1 MYKEIENILVR
12 TLSPFEYE
20 KIEKL
25 KDNYTEQQIIDAYKN
40 SKVKNVNY
48 IAKTL
53 ESYKKVMPEPNWLN
67 FEIEAEPI
75 DEETQQLIDNFNKFI
90 EEFRN
95 DTNNNI

>member
-12 TLSPFEYE
+12 TLSPYEYE
-20 KIEKL
+20 KIEEL
-25 KDNYTEQQIIDAYKN
+25 KNKYTEQQIIDAYKN

-53 ESYKKVMPEPNWLN
+53 ESYKRVMLEPNWLN
-67 FEIEAEPI
+67 FEIEAKPI
-75 DEETQQLIDNFNKFI
+75 DEETQQIIDNFNKFI

-95 DTNNNI
+95 E

>member
-1 MYKEIENILVR
+1 MIKMYKEIENILVR

-20 KIEKL
+20 RLEDLL
-25 KDNYTEQQIIDAYKN
+25 KEFNEQQIINAYKN

-53 ESYKKVMPEPNWLN
+53 QNNKKVVSPEWVDYD
-67 FEIEAEPI
+67 IEAEPI
-75 DEETQQLIDNFNKFI
+75 DEETQKIVEDFNKFI

-95 DTNNNI
+95 EII